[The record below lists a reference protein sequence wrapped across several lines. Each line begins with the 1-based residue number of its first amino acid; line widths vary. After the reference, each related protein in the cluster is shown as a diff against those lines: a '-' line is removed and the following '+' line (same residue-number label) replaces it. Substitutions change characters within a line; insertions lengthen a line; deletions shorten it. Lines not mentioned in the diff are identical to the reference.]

1 MSWLESELTRRE
13 LLKIGA
19 AGAGVLSLGPLLAAC
34 GSKSPSTTG
43 ASTGTGQ
50 NAGASGTLI
59 VGVLDLPPNVDV
71 ETADHPMIWVFLR
84 ELTDTMLRYKSVPST
99 TTPGLMV
106 MDYSSFEPRL
116 AESYAVSPDGKT
128 VTFHLK
134 KGIKSAWGNELTA
147 DDVYFKWWRG
157 LKMQGSTAFYA
168 SVMAIPDI
176 SAIKVVDRYT
186 VSFTS
191 TVPNPQV
198 VSMMA
203 LSCCTFPYD
212 SVQAKKMSGG
222 DPLATAYI
230 DKNSPSFGPYYVT
243 DWTAGKQ
250 AVLTANPNYFM
261 GAPKIQKVIFQVVP
275 ESSSQF
281 ALLEAGSIDVAHDLL
296 PNDILR
302 LKGVSGVKTVVTQG
316 HWLTHLQLNEKMVP
330 QFANKLV
337 RQAVNY
343 AIDRDKIIKTA
354 YLGMAQPMTCVYP
367 SDFPG
372 ALGPSSFPYN
382 YNIAQAKQLMAQAG
396 YSNGFSVDLYY
407 QADIDTL
414 QSACLI
420 IQEGLAQIGI
430 KVSLRSTPLGTL
442 ETLYTD
448 KKAPF
453 ALIRLYPFQ
462 PDANYDV
469 GLMYAT
475 KGFCNYGYFSNAKID
490 NMIAQGVSIV
500 DQSKRNAWHQK
511 IQELI
516 LEEAPVG
523 FVVQDGYTVAMRDDI
538 QGWNLDIAETT
549 RFDDL
554 TKA

>member
-1 MSWLESELTRRE
+1 MSWEESLLTRRE
-13 LLKIGA
+13 LLKVGGA
-19 AGAGVLSLGPLLAAC
+19 AGAGLLVLGPLLSAC
-34 GSKSPSTTG
+34 GSGTSASSTAGSSSSG
-43 ASTGTGQ
+43 A
-50 NAGASGTLI
+50 NETLV

-84 ELTDTMLRYKSVPST
+84 GLTDTLLRYENVPST
-99 TTPGLMV
+99 TTPGLTTL
-106 MDYSSFEPRL
+106 DYEVLQPRL
-116 AESYAVSPDGKT
+116 ATSHDVSSDGKT

-134 KGIKSAWGNELTA
+134 KGVKSAWGNELTA

-176 SAIKVVDRYT
+176 SAIKVIDRYT
-186 VSFTS
+186 ISFTA
-191 TVPNPQV
+191 TVPDPQV

-212 SVQAKKMSGG
+212 AVQCKKMSGG

-230 DKNSPSFGPYYVT
+230 QKHSPSFGPYYVT

-261 GAPKIQKVIFQVVP
+261 GVPKIKKIIFQVVP

-281 ALLEAGSIDVAHDLL
+281 ALLQAGTIDVAHDLL
-296 PNDILR
+296 PNDVVR
-302 LKGVSGVKTVVTQG
+302 LKGASGVKTIVTQG
-316 HWLTHLQLNEKMVP
+316 HWLTHLQMNEKMVP
-330 QFANKLV
+330 QFQNKLV

-343 AIDRDKIIKTA
+343 AIDREKIIQVA
-354 YLGMAQPMTCVYP
+354 YLGMAEPMKSVYP

-372 ALGPSSFPYN
+372 VLDPSAFPYD
-382 YNIAQAKQLMAQAG
+382 YNIDKAKQLMAQAG
-396 YSNGFSVDLYY
+396 VKGFSVDLYY

-414 QSACLI
+414 QSACLVI
-420 IQEGLAQIGI
+420 KEGLAQIGI
-430 KVSLRSTPLGTL
+430 NAQLRATPLGTL

-462 PDANYDV
+462 PDANYDC

-475 KGFCNYGYFSNAKID
+475 KGFCNYGYFSNKQID
-490 NMIAQGVSIV
+490 DMIVQGVSIV
-500 DQSKRNAWHQK
+500 EPEKRYAFHKK
-511 IQELI
+511 IQQLI

-523 FVVQDGYTVAMRDDI
+523 FVVQDDYWTAIRDNI
-538 QGWNLDIAETT
+538 TGWNLDIAETT
-549 RFDDL
+549 RCEDL
-554 TKA
+554 TKG